1 MYLGRFIANGQRS
14 INRDFDLK
22 KRKYIGTSLSP
33 VSPPGPTSTCAE
45 LAFLMSNQVQSRKGA
60 VMWDCFA
67 GTGSLLVAATAH
79 GAFCVG
85 TDIDVRVLKGMKK
98 GKKAESVRTNFEQY
112 GLRYP
117 ELIRADLSALPLRFD
132 AWLGCVGQVRC
143 SIDGILCDPPYGIR
157 AGARKTCTHVHA
169 NPPMEVREGHIP
181 RTEVYDP
188 DDVIVDLLDCAARTL
203 VLGGRLAYLLP
214 TFGEYARWRA

>member
-1 MYLGRFIANGQRS
+1 MYLGRFVAAGQRS

-22 KRKYIGTSLSP
+22 KRKYIGAGSTTDSH
-33 VSPPGPTSTCAE
+33 VGPTSTCAE
-45 LAFLMSNQVQSRKGA
+45 LAFLMSNQVLSRKGA
-60 VMWDCFA
+60 VMWDCFV

-79 GAFCVG
+79 GSHCMG
-85 TDIDVRVLKGMKK
+85 TDIDVRVLKGIKRGRK
-98 GKKAESVRTNFEQY
+98 GDCVRTNLDQY

-132 AWLGCVGQVRC
+132 GWWTFEREVMC

-157 AGARKTCTHVHA
+157 AGARKTCTHVHE
-169 NPPMEVREGHIP
+169 NPPLEVREGHIP

-203 VLGGRLAYLLP
+203 VLGGRIAYLLP
-214 TFGEYARWRA
+214 TFGE

>member
-1 MYLGRFIANGQRS
+1 MYLGRFVAAGQRTT
-14 INRDFDLK
+14 NRDFDLK
-22 KRKYIGTSLSP
+22 KRKYIGAGAVAASR
-33 VSPPGPTSTCAE
+33 VGPTSTCAE
-45 LAFLMSNQVQSRKGA
+45 LAFLMSNQVLSRKGA

-67 GTGSLLVAATAH
+67 GTGSLLIAATAH
-79 GAFCVG
+79 GSHCIG
-85 TDIDVRVLKGMKK
+85 TDIDVRVLKGIKR
-98 GKKAESVRTNFEQY
+98 GKRGDCVRTNFDQY

-132 AWLGCVGQVRC
+132 GWWSRSRGVTR

-157 AGARKTCTHVHA
+157 AGARKTCTHVHE
-169 NPPMEVREGHIP
+169 NPPLEVREGHIP

-214 TFGEYARWRA
+214 TFGE

>member
-1 MYLGRFIANGQRS
+1 MGRFVAAGQRT

-22 KRKYIGTSLSP
+22 KRKYIGDSSGTTSR
-33 VSPPGPTSTCAE
+33 VGPTSTCAE
-45 LAFLMSNQVQSRKGA
+45 LAFLMSNQVLSRPGA

-67 GTGSLLVAATAH
+67 GTGSLLIAATAH
-79 GAFCVG
+79 GSHCVG
-85 TDIDVRVLKGMKK
+85 TDIDVRVLKGIKRGKK
-98 GKKAESVRTNFEQY
+98 GDCVRTNFDQY

-132 AWLGCVGQVRC
+132 SWWRRRARVRR

-157 AGARKTCTHVHA
+157 AGARKTCTHVHE
-169 NPPMEVREGHIP
+169 NPPLEVREGHIP

-203 VLGGRLAYLLP
+203 VLGGRIAYLLP
-214 TFGEYARWRA
+214 TFGE

>member
-1 MYLGRFIANGQRS
+1 MYLGRFVAAGQRS

-22 KRKYIGTSLSP
+22 KRKYIGAGSTKDSH
-33 VSPPGPTSTCAE
+33 VGPTSTCAE
-45 LAFLMSNQVQSRKGA
+45 LAFLMSNQVLSRKGA
-60 VMWDCFA
+60 VMWDCFV

-79 GAFCVG
+79 GSHCMG
-85 TDIDVRVLKGMKK
+85 TDIDVRVLKGIKRGRK
-98 GKKAESVRTNFEQY
+98 GDCVRTNFDQY

-117 ELIRADLSALPLRFD
+117 ELIRADLSALPLRIDGWWTFERE
-132 AWLGCVGQVRC
+132 VMC

-157 AGARKTCTHVHA
+157 AGARKTCTHVHE
-169 NPPMEVREGHIP
+169 NPPLEVREGHIP

-203 VLGGRLAYLLP
+203 VLGGRIAYLLP
-214 TFGEYARWRA
+214 TFGE